1 MGSLLS
7 QVIPLALGA
16 AISPV
21 LFLLT
26 LTTLT
31 GERRLVRGLAL
42 TAGAA
47 VPLVLLAAFA
57 FAIAGKLHLSGTTKA
72 VGDLAF
78 GVLLLLVGVRALVK
92 PPSGPKADAKPKR
105 PSGPAR
111 SFALGFGAMVT
122 NVTTIALYIPA
133 MKLIATSH
141 VSNADRVLAHVI
153 VLLIALAP
161 AAVPV
166 ALVAVAPGSS
176 RRVLDAVA
184 EFMTEHRRAIPVV
197 VGFGFGAWLIVK
209 GLAAL

>member
-1 MGSLLS
+1 MGTLLS

-31 GERRLVRGLAL
+31 GARPLVRGIAV

-47 VPLVLLAAFA
+47 VPLVVIGAFA
-57 FAIAGKLHLSGTTKA
+57 FAIAGSLHASHATKA
-72 VGDLAF
+72 TIDLAF
-78 GVLLLLVGVRALVK
+78 GVLLVLVGIRALVEAPAAPK
-92 PPSGPKADAKPKR
+92 PAEEPKR

-122 NVTTIALYIPA
+122 NVTTLALYLPA

-141 VSNADRVLAHVI
+141 VSDADRALAHVI
-153 VLLIALAP
+153 VGVITLAP
-161 AAVPV
+161 AVVPV
-166 ALVAVAPGSS
+166 ALVAVAPRSS
-176 RRVLDAVA
+176 RRILGAVSR
-184 EFMTEHRRAIPVV
+184 FMSEHRRALPVV
-197 VGFGFGAWLIVK
+197 LGFGFGAWLIVK
-209 GLAAL
+209 GVAAL

>member
-1 MGSLLS
+1 VGTLLS

-31 GERRLVRGLAL
+31 GARPLVRGLAL

-47 VPLVLLAAFA
+47 VPLVVVGVFA
-57 FAIAGKLHLSGTTKA
+57 FAIGGSLHTSHATKA
-72 VGDLAF
+72 TIDLAL
-78 GVLLLLVGVRALVK
+78 GVLLVLVGIRALVRPPAEPK
-92 PPSGPKADAKPKR
+92 PAEEPRR
-105 PSGPAR
+105 PAGPAR

-122 NVTTIALYIPA
+122 NVTTLALYLPA

-141 VSNADRVLAHVI
+141 VSDTDRVLAHVI
-153 VLLIALAP
+153 VALITLTP

-166 ALVAVAPGSS
+166 ALVAVAPRSS
-176 RRVLDAVA
+176 GRILAAVSR
-184 EFMTEHRRAIPVV
+184 FMSDHRRALPVV
-197 VGFGFGAWLIVK
+197 LGFGFGAWLIVK
-209 GLAAL
+209 GVAAL